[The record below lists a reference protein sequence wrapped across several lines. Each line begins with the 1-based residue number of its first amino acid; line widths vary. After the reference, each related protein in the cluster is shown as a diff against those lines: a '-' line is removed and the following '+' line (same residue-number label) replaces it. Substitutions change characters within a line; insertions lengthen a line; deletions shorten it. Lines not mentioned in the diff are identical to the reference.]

1 MRGHPVVVPTKVGN
15 HLKDWVPVFTG
26 NPGFQLEFIP
36 MNIGTGM
43 TIMIE
48 ATIYEQTLINF
59 NFIGCFFLII
69 LLCWW
74 PMTLA
79 KRILEGDI
87 RAASRLMRDID
98 DRMPTA
104 LEPLKELYPS
114 TGRAYVIGITGPPGS
129 GKSTIVDKMVDF
141 FRKEGK
147 SVGIVAVD
155 PTSPFTGGAILG
167 DRIRMQR
174 HATDEGVFIRS
185 LATRGCLGG
194 LTRSTQDIINVMDA
208 MGKDI
213 ILVETVGVGQDEVEI
228 VNTAHTSIVVF
239 VPGLGDD
246 IQAIKAGI
254 IEIGDLFVINK
265 ADREGADK
273 TERDLR
279 MVLEMGRRREN
290 AWEPLIFKTEA
301 ILGKGIFELVYGIY
315 RHKQALEQNNLLG
328 QKLRERTKTTFLE
341 ILETEVMAH
350 FSEKMEREGRW
361 DKIIDDLMN
370 RRDDPYSISQ
380 KILTEELKKD

>member
-1 MRGHPVVVPTKVGN
+1 MREG
-15 HLKDWVPVFTG
+15 
-26 NPGFQLEFIP
+26 
-36 MNIGTGM
+36 
-43 TIMIE
+43 
-48 ATIYEQTLINF
+48 
-59 NFIGCFFLII
+59 
-69 LLCWW
+69 
-74 PMTLA
+74 LA

-98 DRMPTA
+98 DRMPSA
-104 LEPLKELYPS
+104 LEPLKELYPK
-114 TGRAYVIGITGPPGS
+114 TGRAYIIGITGPPGS
-129 GKSTIVDKMVDF
+129 GKSTIVDKMVDI

-147 SVGIVAVD
+147 SVGIIAVD

-228 VNTAHTSIVVF
+228 VNTAHTSIVIF

-265 ADREGADK
+265 CDREGADK
-273 TERDLR
+273 VERDLR
-279 MVLEMGRRREN
+279 MVLEMGRRREDG
-290 AWEPLIFKTEA
+290 WEPLIFKTEA

-315 RHKQALEQNNLLG
+315 RHKQALEQTNVFEK
-328 QKLRERTKTTFLE
+328 KLRERTKTTFLE
-341 ILETEVMAH
+341 ILESEVMAH
-350 FSEKMEREGRW
+350 FIEKMEKEGQW

-370 RRDDPYSISQ
+370 RRIDPYSVAE
-380 KILTEELKKD
+380 KVMADELKPH

>member
-1 MRGHPVVVPTKVGN
+1 MS
-15 HLKDWVPVFTG
+15 
-26 NPGFQLEFIP
+26 
-36 MNIGTGM
+36 
-43 TIMIE
+43 
-48 ATIYEQTLINF
+48 
-59 NFIGCFFLII
+59 
-69 LLCWW
+69 
-74 PMTLA
+74 LA

-98 DRMPTA
+98 DRMPSA
-104 LEPLKELYPS
+104 LEPLKELYPK
-114 TGRAYVIGITGPPGS
+114 TGRAYIIGITGPPGS
-129 GKSTIVDKMVDF
+129 GKSTIVDKMIDI

-194 LTRSTQDIINVMDA
+194 LTRSTQDIVNVMDA

-228 VNTAHTSIVVF
+228 VNTAHTSIVIL

-265 ADREGADK
+265 CDREGADK
-273 TERDLR
+273 MERDLR
-279 MVLEMGRRREN
+279 MVLEMGRRREDG
-290 AWEPLIFKTEA
+290 WEPPIFKTEA

-315 RHKQALEQNNLLG
+315 RHKQVLEQNNFLG
-328 QKLRERTKTTFLE
+328 KKLRERTKTTFLE
-341 ILETEVMAH
+341 ILESEVMAH
-350 FSEKMEREGRW
+350 FIEKMEKEGQW

-370 RRDDPYSISQ
+370 RRIDPYSVAERIMAD
-380 KILTEELKKD
+380 ELKNH

>member
-1 MRGHPVVVPTKVGN
+1 
-15 HLKDWVPVFTG
+15 
-26 NPGFQLEFIP
+26 
-36 MNIGTGM
+36 
-43 TIMIE
+43 
-48 ATIYEQTLINF
+48 
-59 NFIGCFFLII
+59 
-69 LLCWW
+69 
-74 PMTLA
+74 MTLA

-98 DRMPTA
+98 DRIPSAMNV
-104 LEPLKELYPS
+104 LKDLYPK
-114 TGRAYVIGITGPPGS
+114 TGKAYILGITGPPGS
-129 GKSTIVDKMVDF
+129 GKSTIVDKMIDI

-194 LTRSTQDIINVMDA
+194 LSRSTQDIVNVMDA

-213 ILVETVGVGQDEVEI
+213 VLVETVGVGQDEVEI
-228 VNTAHTSIVVF
+228 VNIAHTSIVVL

-254 IEIGDLFVINK
+254 IEIGDIFVINK
-265 ADREGADK
+265 CDREGADK
-273 TERDLR
+273 MERDLR
-279 MVLEMGRRREN
+279 MVLEMGRKRDDG
-290 AWEPLIFKTEA
+290 WEPSIFRTEA

-315 RHKQALEQNNLLG
+315 QHRQVLEQSQTLEK
-328 QKLRERTKTTFLE
+328 KLKERTKTTFLE
-341 ILETEVMAH
+341 ILESELMTH
-350 FSEKMEREGRW
+350 FVEKIEKEGKW
-361 DKIIDDLMN
+361 ESLIDDLA
-370 RRDDPYSISQ
+370 RRRTDPYTVVEKMMS
-380 KILTEELKKD
+380 EEIKPD

>member
-1 MRGHPVVVPTKVGN
+1 MSKG
-15 HLKDWVPVFTG
+15 
-26 NPGFQLEFIP
+26 
-36 MNIGTGM
+36 
-43 TIMIE
+43 
-48 ATIYEQTLINF
+48 
-59 NFIGCFFLII
+59 
-69 LLCWW
+69 
-74 PMTLA
+74 LA
-79 KRILEGDI
+79 QRILEGDI

-98 DRMPTA
+98 DRMPSA
-104 LEPLKELYPS
+104 QESLKELYPK
-114 TGRAYVIGITGPPGS
+114 TGRAYIIGITGPPGS
-129 GKSTIVDKMVDF
+129 GKSTMVDKMVDIC
-141 FRKEGK
+141 RKEGK
-147 SVGIVAVD
+147 SVGIIAVD

-228 VNTAHTSIVVF
+228 VNTAHTSIVIL

-265 ADREGADK
+265 CEREGADK
-273 TERDLR
+273 TERDIR
-279 MVLEMGRRREN
+279 MALQMGRRKEDS
-290 AWEPLIFKTEA
+290 WEPLIFKTEA

-315 RHKQALEQNNLLG
+315 RHKQALEQNQALEK
-328 QKLRERTKTTFLE
+328 KLRERTKTTFLE
-341 ILETEVMAH
+341 ILQSEVLTH
-350 FSEKMEREGRW
+350 FIEKMEKEGQW
-361 DKIIDDLMN
+361 EKIIDDIMT
-370 RRDDPYSISQ
+370 RRTDPYSVAE
-380 KILTEELKKD
+380 KMMAEELKNH

>member
-1 MRGHPVVVPTKVGN
+1 MSEG
-15 HLKDWVPVFTG
+15 
-26 NPGFQLEFIP
+26 
-36 MNIGTGM
+36 
-43 TIMIE
+43 
-48 ATIYEQTLINF
+48 
-59 NFIGCFFLII
+59 
-69 LLCWW
+69 
-74 PMTLA
+74 LA

-98 DRMPTA
+98 DRMPSA
-104 LEPLKELYPS
+104 LEPLKELYPK
-114 TGRAYVIGITGPPGS
+114 TGRAYIIGITGPPGS
-129 GKSTIVDKMVDF
+129 GKSTIVDKMVDI

-147 SVGIVAVD
+147 SVGIIAVD

-228 VNTAHTSIVVF
+228 VNTAHTSIVIL

-265 ADREGADK
+265 CEREGADK

-279 MVLEMGRRREN
+279 MVLDMGRKREDG
-290 AWEPLIFKTEA
+290 WEPPIFKTEA

-315 RHKQALEQNNLLG
+315 RHKQVLEQSNVLG
-328 QKLRERTKTTFLE
+328 KKLRERTKTTFLE
-341 ILETEVMAH
+341 ILESEVMAH
-350 FSEKMEREGRW
+350 FIEKMEKEGQW
-361 DKIIDDLMN
+361 EKIIDDIMT
-370 RRDDPYSISQ
+370 RRTDPYSVAERVMA
-380 KILTEELKKD
+380 EELKNH

>member
-1 MRGHPVVVPTKVGN
+1 MS
-15 HLKDWVPVFTG
+15 
-26 NPGFQLEFIP
+26 
-36 MNIGTGM
+36 
-43 TIMIE
+43 
-48 ATIYEQTLINF
+48 
-59 NFIGCFFLII
+59 
-69 LLCWW
+69 
-74 PMTLA
+74 LA

-98 DRMPTA
+98 DRMPSA
-104 LEPLKELYPS
+104 LEPLKELYPK
-114 TGRAYVIGITGPPGS
+114 TGRAYIVGITGPPGS
-129 GKSTIVDKMVDF
+129 GKSTIVDKMVDI

-155 PTSPFTGGAILG
+155 PTSPFSGGAILG

-228 VNTAHTSIVVF
+228 VNTAHTSIVIF

-246 IQAIKAGI
+246 IQAMKAGI

-265 ADREGADK
+265 CDREGADK
-273 TERDLR
+273 VERDLR
-279 MVLEMGRRREN
+279 MVLEMGRRREDN
-290 AWEPLIFKTEA
+290 WEPLIFRTDA

-315 RHKQALEQNNLLG
+315 RHKQALEQNNAFEK
-328 QKLRERTKTTFLE
+328 KLRERTKTTFLE
-341 ILETEVMAH
+341 ILESEVMAH
-350 FSEKMEREGRW
+350 FIEKMEKEGQW

-370 RRDDPYSISQ
+370 RRIDPYSVAERVMA
-380 KILTEELKKD
+380 EELIKHH

>member
-1 MRGHPVVVPTKVGN
+1 MS
-15 HLKDWVPVFTG
+15 
-26 NPGFQLEFIP
+26 
-36 MNIGTGM
+36 
-43 TIMIE
+43 
-48 ATIYEQTLINF
+48 
-59 NFIGCFFLII
+59 
-69 LLCWW
+69 
-74 PMTLA
+74 LA

-98 DRMPTA
+98 DRMPSA
-104 LEPLKELYPS
+104 LEPLKELYPK
-114 TGRAYVIGITGPPGS
+114 TGRAYIVGITGPPGS
-129 GKSTIVDKMVDF
+129 GKSTIVDKMVDI

-155 PTSPFTGGAILG
+155 PTSPFSGGAILG

-228 VNTAHTSIVVF
+228 VNTAHTSIVIF

-265 ADREGADK
+265 CDREGADK
-273 TERDLR
+273 VERDLR
-279 MVLEMGRRREN
+279 MVLEMGRRREDN
-290 AWEPLIFKTEA
+290 WEPLIFRTDA

-315 RHKQALEQNNLLG
+315 RHKQALEQNNAFEK
-328 QKLRERTKTTFLE
+328 KLRERTKTTFLE
-341 ILETEVMAH
+341 ILESEVMAH
-350 FSEKMEREGRW
+350 FIEKMEKEGQW
-361 DKIIDDLMN
+361 DKIINDLMN
-370 RRDDPYSISQ
+370 RRIDPYSVAERVMA
-380 KILTEELKKD
+380 EELIKHH

>member
-1 MRGHPVVVPTKVGN
+1 MSLAER
-15 HLKDWVPVFTG
+15 
-26 NPGFQLEFIP
+26 
-36 MNIGTGM
+36 
-43 TIMIE
+43 
-48 ATIYEQTLINF
+48 
-59 NFIGCFFLII
+59 II
-69 LLCWW
+69 
-74 PMTLA
+74 
-79 KRILEGDI
+79 EGDI

-98 DRMPTA
+98 DKIPSASET
-104 LEPLKELYPS
+104 LKELYPK
-114 TGRAYVIGITGPPGS
+114 TGKAYIIGITGPPGS
-129 GKSTIVDKMVDF
+129 GKSTIVDKMIDI

-147 SVGIVAVD
+147 TVGIIAVD

-228 VNTAHTSIVVF
+228 VNTAHTSIVIF

-328 QKLRERTKTTFLE
+328 HKLRERTKTTFLE
-341 ILETEVMAH
+341 ILESDLMAY
-350 FSEKMEREGRW
+350 FVEKMEKEGRW
-361 DKIIDDLMN
+361 DKIVDDLMN
-370 RRDDPYSISQ
+370 RRIDPYSVVER
-380 KILTEELKKD
+380 LMAEELNPKS